1 MVKTKKRYSKI
12 STYGQAALGTFF
24 MALAVRWIYEPQ
36 SMVTGGFSGI
46 GIVLNRILPIPVSV
60 TTLVLNI
67 PLFLYSWKKKGF
79 LFLGKSLWGMM
90 CFSLFLA
97 VLPLG
102 TPGDDRLLAALLGG
116 GISGVGL
123 GLVIRVGGS
132 TGGTDLLGSLFCDG
146 KLGWSVSTVIGV
158 LDGVIVLWGTVVY
171 GLERGIYSVVA
182 VFLSAKVLDWMLAGV
197 DFAKTLYIITD
208 NGDGVA
214 GCLMEE
220 LLHGVTEINGVGK
233 YSKERKKVLLCVVK
247 KKELTK
253 ALGLIKECDERA
265 FVIIGDAREVRGEGF
280 TSL

>member
-12 STYGQAALGTFF
+12 STYGQAAVGTFF

-79 LFLGKSLWGMM
+79 SFLGKSLWGMM

-123 GLVIRVGGS
+123 GLVIRAGGS
-132 TGGTDLLGSLFCDG
+132 TGGTDLLGSLFCGG

-158 LDGVIVLWGTVVY
+158 LDGVIVLWGTVLAAVNFFVPTEWFWIVY
-171 GLERGIYSVVA
+171 MIQLINISGAAGDLFAA
-182 VFLSAKVLDWMLAGV
+182 VKFTRMPKNILIQDSGV
-197 DFAKTLYIITD
+197 SMRVFYIG
-208 NGDGVA
+208 N
-214 GCLMEE
+214 
-220 LLHGVTEINGVGK
+220 
-233 YSKERKKVLLCVVK
+233 
-247 KKELTK
+247 
-253 ALGLIKECDERA
+253 
-265 FVIIGDAREVRGEGF
+265 
-280 TSL
+280 

>member
-1 MVKTKKRYSKI
+1 
-12 STYGQAALGTFF
+12 
-24 MALAVRWIYEPQ
+24 
-36 SMVTGGFSGI
+36 
-46 GIVLNRILPIPVSV
+46 
-60 TTLVLNI
+60 
-67 PLFLYSWKKKGF
+67 
-79 LFLGKSLWGMM
+79 M

-123 GLVIRVGGS
+123 GLVIRAGGS
-132 TGGTDLLGSLFCDG
+132 TGGTDLLGSLFCG
-146 KLGWSVSTVIGV
+146 
-158 LDGVIVLWGTVVY
+158 
-171 GLERGIYSVVA
+171 
-182 VFLSAKVLDWMLAGV
+182 
-197 DFAKTLYIITD
+197 
-208 NGDGVA
+208 
-214 GCLMEE
+214 
-220 LLHGVTEINGVGK
+220 GVGK

>member
-79 LFLGKSLWGMM
+79 SFLGKSLWGMM

-123 GLVIRVGGS
+123 G
-132 TGGTDLLGSLFCDG
+132 
-146 KLGWSVSTVIGV
+146 WSVSTVIGV

-182 VFLSAKVLDWMLAGV
+182 VFLTAKVLDWMLAGV

-208 NGDGVA
+208 KGDGVA